1 MSFFKAWKQL
11 VMSLLSSLQLKEN
24 TTISSYFNTITYRS
38 FQQLADQYVNSKVTQ
53 QTTQPPVVGPELVKF
68 AFTLDFTAR
77 VAALS
82 RHAPG
87 HILGF
92 GNQYLKE
99 RFTNMCESHPHIR
112 DITTEK
118 QMKLQESSDK
128 DEW

>member
-1 MSFFKAWKQL
+1 
-11 VMSLLSSLQLKEN
+11 MSLLSFLQLKEN
-24 TTISSYFNTITYRS
+24 ATISSYFNTITYGS
-38 FQQLADQYVNSKVTQ
+38 FQQLADQYVNSEVPLETMQ
-53 QTTQPPVVGPELVKF
+53 QPTVAPELVKF

-99 RFTNMCESHPHIR
+99 RFTYICESHPHMS
-112 DITTEK
+112 DASPEK
-118 QMKLQESSDK
+118 QKTLKGSSDQ
-128 DEW
+128 DNG

>member
-1 MSFFKAWKQL
+1 MLSF
-11 VMSLLSSLQLKEN
+11 LQLKEN
-24 TTISSYFNTITYRS
+24 ATISCYFNTITYGS
-38 FQQLADQYVNSKVTQ
+38 FQQLADQYVNSEVPQETMQ
-53 QTTQPPVVGPELVKF
+53 QPTVAPELVKF

-99 RFTNMCESHPHIR
+99 RFTYMSESNPHMS
-112 DITTEK
+112 DISTEK
-118 QMKLQESSDK
+118 QKSLQGSSNRD
-128 DEW
+128 DG

>member
-1 MSFFKAWKQL
+1 MS
-11 VMSLLSSLQLKEN
+11 SLSSLQLKEN
-24 TTISSYFNTITYRS
+24 TVISSYFNTITYGS
-38 FQQLADQYVNSKVTQ
+38 FQQLADQYVNFEVPQ
-53 QTTQPPVVGPELVKF
+53 QTTQPPAVAPELVRF

-99 RFTNMCESHPHIR
+99 RFTYMCESHPHLSEI
-112 DITTEK
+112 ITEK
-118 QMKLQESSDK
+118 QMTLKESSDREK
-128 DEW
+128 G

>member
-1 MSFFKAWKQL
+1 MHVVTS
-11 VMSLLSSLQLKEN
+11 SLSSLQIKEN
-24 TTISSYFNTITYRS
+24 AIISSYFNTITYGS
-38 FQQLADQYVNSKVTQ
+38 FQQLADQYVNSEVPQ
-53 QTTQPPVVGPELVKF
+53 QTTQPSTVAPELVKF

-99 RFTNMCESHPHIR
+99 RFTSVCESHPHFS
-112 DITTEK
+112 DITTETERTLK
-118 QMKLQESSDK
+118 ESSDRDK
-128 DEW
+128 R

>member
-1 MSFFKAWKQL
+1 MVA
-11 VMSLLSSLQLKEN
+11 
-24 TTISSYFNTITYRS
+24 
-38 FQQLADQYVNSKVTQ
+38 
-53 QTTQPPVVGPELVKF
+53 PELVKF

-82 RHAPG
+82 RHTPG

-99 RFTNMCESHPHIR
+99 RFTYMCESHPHVT
-112 DITTEK
+112 DITTED
-118 QMKLQESSDK
+118 QMKLKESSEK